1 MKIKPI
7 LSIFLISVFTIST
20 AYAEK
25 PVAISKADGPNSLEL
40 GISVDVGS
48 HKIMRNQI
56 YLLVLIYRFAQKRD
70 FLSWHVLWNYKTYL
84 FVFLGGIDTI

>member
-25 PVAISKADGPNSLEL
+25 PVAISIKENSFEL
-40 GISVDVGS
+40 ILRILGNEFVAIKIGS
-48 HKIMRNQI
+48 TNFSGKLIAGGVLLLFFTFVIMELFGLHD
-56 YLLVLIYRFAQKRD
+56 LLK
-70 FLSWHVLWNYKTYL
+70 
-84 FVFLGGIDTI
+84 G